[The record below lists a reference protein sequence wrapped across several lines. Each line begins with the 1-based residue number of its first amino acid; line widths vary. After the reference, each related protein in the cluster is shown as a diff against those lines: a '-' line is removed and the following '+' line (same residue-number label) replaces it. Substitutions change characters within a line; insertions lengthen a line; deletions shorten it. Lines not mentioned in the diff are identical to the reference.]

1 MALDETPDADRDKR
15 KVTVHINQEIKE
27 SETESYLATFDA
39 TGMENAVWSHKV
51 NIDQVVKQLE
61 AEGHPD
67 DVGHQKTHNV
77 YKDKMMKGDDMFRK
91 LNPEF
96 KEFV

>member
-51 NIDQVVKQLE
+51 NIDQVV
-61 AEGHPD
+61 
-67 DVGHQKTHNV
+67 
-77 YKDKMMKGDDMFRK
+77 
-91 LNPEF
+91 
-96 KEFV
+96 